1 MPAPPTR
8 SELLKGARLGSY
20 EVGALI
26 GHGGMASVFEGSHVA
41 LNKPVAIK
49 VLHEHVAQSEAMR
62 ARFLREARLAATL
75 EHPHVVNILDVGV
88 QGDIAYIVMERLQGE
103 DMAAYLRRAKK
114 LSVEGALT
122 VLLPVASA
130 LAFAH
135 ERGIVHRDLKPAN
148 VFLAKDRHGELL
160 PKIVDFGL
168 SKLFVSDDAPLTDTD
183 MVIGTLEYMAPE
195 QTFGSRRVGP
205 AADQYSLAAIFYEAV
220 TGHLPFERK
229 DSRELLDAI
238 RYAPV
243 LLPSALEPTLP
254 ASLDD
259 AIARALSREP
269 EGRFA
274 DVRDFAS
281 ALLPL
286 ADART
291 IRLWSKDFGEAPVSR
306 RDAPADATEPDVDT
320 WVGVPPLA
328 PPLPCDPGMST
339 FHIKGIA
346 YRGVV
351 RLVEERVDRGLAG
364 LDEELNDPAVSRFIR
379 QPFLAASRYDVL
391 PMLPVNVAV
400 ARLLGKSLEGLASEQ
415 GIAQARFDARYVYR
429 RLFDEMTFE
438 TLPAYLGRYGAQYYE
453 AGECSAEAVAPGHA
467 LLRRKRVP
475 AYVLPWLQPIHC
487 AYAEEVIRLKGARTV
502 QSKARPPTDA
512 PTHKGIRVVDLDV
525 DLFWRAP

>member
-20 EVGALI
+20 EVGKLI

-41 LNKPVAIK
+41 LTKPVAIK

-88 QGDIAYIVMERLQGE
+88 QGDIAYIVMERLHGE

-168 SKLFVSDDAPLTDTD
+168 SKLFVADDAPLTDTD

-229 DSRELLDAI
+229 DTKDLLDAI
-238 RYAPV
+238 RYAPI

-254 ASLDD
+254 SALDD
-259 AIARALSREP
+259 ALARGLAREP
-269 EGRFA
+269 EERFA
-274 DVRDFAS
+274 DMRELAS
-281 ALLPL
+281 TLLPL

-291 IRLWSKDFGEAPVSR
+291 MRIWNKDFGGRPVPKA
-306 RDAPADATEPDVDT
+306 DAPADATEPDMDT
-320 WVGVPPLA
+320 LVGVPPPA
-328 PPLPCDPGMST
+328 PPLPCEPGTST

-351 RLVEERVDRGLAG
+351 RLVEGRVDKGLLG
-364 LDEELNDPAVSRFIR
+364 LDEELANPALGRFIR

-391 PMLPVNVAV
+391 PMLPINVAI
-400 ARLLGKSLEGLASEQ
+400 ARILGKQLETLAIEQ

-453 AGECSAEAVAPGHA
+453 AGECSAELVAPGHV
-467 LLRRKRVP
+467 LVHRKRVP
-475 AYVLPWLQPIHC
+475 AYVLPWLLPIH
-487 AYAEEVIRLKGARTV
+487 ASYAEEVIRLKGARAV
-502 QSKARPPTDA
+502 HAKGRAPIEA
-512 PTHKGIRVVDLDV
+512 PTHKGVAVVDLDV
-525 DLFWRAP
+525 DITWRQP